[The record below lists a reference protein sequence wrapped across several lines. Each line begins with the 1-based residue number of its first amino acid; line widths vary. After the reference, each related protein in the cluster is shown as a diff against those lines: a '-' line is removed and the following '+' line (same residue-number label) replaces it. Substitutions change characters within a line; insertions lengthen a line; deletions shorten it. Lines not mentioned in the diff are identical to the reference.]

1 MDSFGHGDEGDVLI
15 YSTMDAPKPILTQA
29 LKQTAEGEKP
39 ALHVASCIRGQQMVI
54 PSFDDIFQD
63 WARNTN
69 SGMMSNPKKLKKLE
83 MDDYA
88 LCGAGMFMNAEFAP
102 LCIMTF
108 LTAWLFFFDDK
119 VDNKDGELFGDSGQ
133 FSALT
138 QQALDY
144 AAYTLGLKDD
154 YEEPEGGVDDFVGL
168 FHSVG
173 QALRGALCKA
183 TWLFDEAQV
192 CMYTI
197 CSATEYA
204 SGVRLPDTDVLPVSE
219 LVQLWTE
226 IRDLMIFLTTTR
238 YNLGP
243 YFTRDGSVVVTI

>member
-1 MDSFGHGDEGDVLI
+1 MEAFGPGEEGHISI
-15 YSTMDAPKPILTQA
+15 YPTVDTPKPILMQPLTQKA
-29 LKQTAEGEKP
+29 DDHKPSLAASLK
-39 ALHVASCIRGQQMVI
+39 GQQMII
-54 PSFDDIFQD
+54 PSFNDIFQD

-88 LCGAGMFMNAEFAP
+88 LCGAGMYMNADFAP

-119 VDNKDGELFGDSGQ
+119 VDHKDGELFEDAGQ

-144 AAYTLGLKDD
+144 AAYTLGVNDD
-154 YEEPEGGVDDFVGL
+154 YQEPEGGIDDFVGL
-168 FHSVG
+168 FHDVG
-173 QALRGALCKA
+173 QALRCALCEG
-183 TWLFDEAQV
+183 TV

-204 SGVRLPDTDVLPVSE
+204 SGVRLPDTDVLPISE
-219 LVQLWTE
+219 LVQLWAE

-243 YFTRDGSVVVTI
+243 YVTGDGRVIVTI